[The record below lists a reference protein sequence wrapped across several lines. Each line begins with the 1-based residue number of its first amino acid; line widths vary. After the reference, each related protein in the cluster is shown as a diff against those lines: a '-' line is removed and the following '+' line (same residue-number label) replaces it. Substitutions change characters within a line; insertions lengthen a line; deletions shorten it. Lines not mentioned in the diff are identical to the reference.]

1 MVQTPP
7 DTTTQYTCIM
17 YGLYGLKPH
26 IVEISEDVT
35 DPDGRTNERTT
46 RKYRATQLLIWEP
59 MSFAIIFM
67 LTGTTR
73 SFATWSLNI
82 WSTRTAETTW
92 LADLDVLL
100 KSMWLYTVCVKL
112 SNAKSFIKVNLLK
125 FVYLLFFTRS
135 KRLPSRVNRW
145 EEEALGPWRNSQVT
159 NSKDFMNIKRWKTS
173 QTSQIVS

>member
-1 MVQTPP
+1 MRIWWWWHAARIISLQK
-7 DTTTQYTCIM
+7 I

-26 IVEISEDVT
+26 IVEISGDVT

-112 SNAKSFIKVNLLK
+112 SNAKSFNKLIFSNLFICYFSQGQRDYHRGLIGERRRLWVLGGIVRWQTQRISWILK
-125 FVYLLFFTRS
+125 DEKLHRPHKL
-135 KRLPSRVNRW
+135 
-145 EEEALGPWRNSQVT
+145 
-159 NSKDFMNIKRWKTS
+159 
-173 QTSQIVS
+173 